1 MVRGGENPMVKLIG
15 ISGSLR
21 KSSYNTALLNAAV
34 SLVPEGTELVAAT
47 IHGIP
52 LYDADIET
60 GSGIPEAVRILKDQV
75 AAADGLILF
84 TPEYNNSLPGVFKN
98 AIDWMTRPASDISRV
113 FGNKPV
119 AILGASPGGF
129 GTILSQDAW
138 LSVLRTLKT
147 RPWFGARMLVSRAS
161 TVFDE
166 KGQLTDEK
174 VREQLRNFLQGFSDF
189 TKQSD

>member
-1 MVRGGENPMVKLIG
+1 MVKLIG

-21 KSSYNTALLNAAV
+21 KGSYNTALLNAAV
-34 SLVPEGTELVAAT
+34 SLTPEGTELVAAT

-52 LYDADIET
+52 VYDADIET
-60 GSGIPEAVRILKDQV
+60 GSGIPEAVSVLKDQV

-84 TPEYNNSLPGVFKN
+84 TPEYNNSLPGAFKN

-113 FGNKPV
+113 FGDKPV
-119 AILGASPGGF
+119 TILGASPGGF

-166 KGQLTDEK
+166 NGQLTDDK

-189 TKQSD
+189 VKHSS

>member
-1 MVRGGENPMVKLIG
+1 MVRLIG

-21 KSSYNTALLNAAV
+21 RGSYNTALLRAAV
-34 SLVPEGTELVAAT
+34 TLAPEGTELVAAT

-52 LYDADIET
+52 VYDADLEAE
-60 GSGIPEAVRILKDQV
+60 SGIPDPVRILKDQV

-84 TPEYNNSLPGVFKN
+84 TPDYNNSVPGPFKN

-113 FGNKPV
+113 FGDKPV
-119 AILGASPGGF
+119 AVLGASPGNF
-129 GTILSQDAW
+129 GTVLSQDAW

-147 RPWFGARMLVSRAS
+147 RPWFGGRLLVSHAN

-166 KGQLTDEK
+166 NGQLTDDK
-174 VREQLRNFLQGFSDF
+174 VRERLRNFVQGFSDF
-189 TKQSD
+189 AKQSR